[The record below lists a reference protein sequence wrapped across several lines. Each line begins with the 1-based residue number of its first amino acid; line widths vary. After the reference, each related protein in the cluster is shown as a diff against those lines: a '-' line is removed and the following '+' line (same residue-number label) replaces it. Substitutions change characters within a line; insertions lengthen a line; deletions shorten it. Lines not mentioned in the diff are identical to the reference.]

1 MIRAEFTFGAD
12 DCVTGFSV
20 KGHSGYASQ
29 GEDIVCASVSSAV
42 YMTANTITEIIKV
55 TPDTLSESDGL
66 IELRLNDADAE
77 KSKDILSG
85 FLLHMTELEKCIRIL
100 LKSKEVLNNA

>member
-1 MIRAEFTFGAD
+1 MIRAKFTFGAD

-42 YMTANTITEIIKV
+42 YMTANTVTEIIKV

-85 FLLHMTELEKCIRIL
+85 FLLHMTELEKMYPNFIKIERGA
-100 LKSKEVLNNA
+100 K